1 MLAARRSDLVEAV
14 AEACSI
20 MQSSVAERRDESN
33 WHVSQLEAT
42 FGLTLT
48 TEAGVI
54 LGKAGAEA
62 SFEVTITVE
71 RAG

>member
-1 MLAARRSDLVEAV
+1 
-14 AEACSI
+14 